1 MQTLPGITL
10 YGQPEKNGIYDQ
22 QEIVTLI
29 TQYYELLAKMRD
41 FPASY
46 IKYAPYDP
54 PIDVDLAKSFDLEP
68 QVIELLQA
76 LPYIEGYSN
85 EDEFILGGSFADMRD
100 LEVLMQSRDPG
111 FASPEGGFDDE
122 NGEYM
127 RPWEI
132 CINECGNHGTMMFL
146 DTRNGE
152 SHITMEGQD
161 SGHSEDSGVYN
172 FPGVLRSRNRNSH
185 DHLPSRHAREL
196 FEDFTNRLLKLQW
209 IPSSEDRRMLS
220 EWDEEYEDLRLLFRT
235 YGWPHNFN
243 HTSFDSAYSRWREF
257 LTIKSHACDSA
268 SDIIDQ
274 KLNLDSATES
284 LNSHSKRV
292 HMGVWDRDPGKH
304 PEEISMLETI
314 LEENREIVNEANE
327 MLEKAIADHGDWKG
341 ERAEM
346 IKAWRK
352 HFENDIEREE
362 RNLEWWRGEG
372 KAHSKEEEIEE
383 TREKIRVLKGRLAN
397 VGEQPV
403 SVEEPDGVKFCDFG
417 EWGHYYFL
425 NPDGSQLYAYG
436 SWKLRNNTSGKRYW
450 IPEQREFAYE
460 SDEMNARYIFSFA
473 GEVIFRETRDCLRDI
488 AAPSLGTLIMRYH
501 RGAAQAYS
509 DDLENRIDSVN
520 GREDWERMKKVAVV
534 GERKRSQD
542 KGQYTEYNVW
552 VDDKLKRVMKDNDI
566 EDIKEESIEETAIK
580 QDNVKIEDVKEEI
593 IKEKPTGE
601 IFIKDEFSDRVF
613 MKTES

>member
-1 MQTLPGITL
+1 MSYQMQTLPGITL
-10 YGQPEKNGIYDQ
+10 LGQPEKNGVYAQ

-29 TQYYELLAKMRD
+29 TQYYELLAKMRY

-46 IKYAPYDP
+46 IKYAPHDP

-76 LPYIEGYSN
+76 LPYIEGYRN
-85 EDEFILGGSFADMRD
+85 EDELILGGSFADMRD

-146 DTRNGE
+146 DTRNG
-152 SHITMEGQD
+152 HITMEGQD
-161 SGHSEDSGVYN
+161 SGDSEDPGVYN
-172 FPGVLRSRNRNSH
+172 FSGGLRSRNRNSH
-185 DHLPSRHAREL
+185 EHLPSRHAREL
-196 FEDFTNRLLKLQW
+196 FEDFTNRLLKLHW

-268 SDIIDQ
+268 SEIIDQ

-284 LNSHSKRV
+284 VSSHSKRV

-304 PEEISMLETI
+304 PEEISMLGTI

-327 MLEKAIADHGDWKG
+327 MLQKAIADHGDWKG

-362 RNLEWWRGEG
+362 GNLEWWRGEG
-372 KAHSKEEEIEE
+372 KAHCKEEELEE
-383 TREKIRVLKGRLAN
+383 TREKISVLKERLAN
-397 VGEQPV
+397 VEEQPIL
-403 SVEEPDGVKFCDFG
+403 VEE
-417 EWGHYYFL
+417 
-425 NPDGSQLYAYG
+425 
-436 SWKLRNNTSGKRYW
+436 
-450 IPEQREFAYE
+450 
-460 SDEMNARYIFSFA
+460 
-473 GEVIFRETRDCLRDI
+473 VIR
-488 AAPSLGTLIMRYH
+488 SL
-501 RGAAQAYS
+501 
-509 DDLENRIDSVN
+509 
-520 GREDWERMKKVAVV
+520 
-534 GERKRSQD
+534 
-542 KGQYTEYNVW
+542 
-552 VDDKLKRVMKDNDI
+552 
-566 EDIKEESIEETAIK
+566 
-580 QDNVKIEDVKEEI
+580 
-593 IKEKPTGE
+593 
-601 IFIKDEFSDRVF
+601 
-613 MKTES
+613 